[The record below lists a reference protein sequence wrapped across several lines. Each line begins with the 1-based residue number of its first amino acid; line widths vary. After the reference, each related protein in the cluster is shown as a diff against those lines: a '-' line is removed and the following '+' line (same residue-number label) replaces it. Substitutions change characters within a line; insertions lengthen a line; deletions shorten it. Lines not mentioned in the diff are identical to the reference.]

1 MESENSLL
9 LSFSLCGSLIF
20 LSLNSANAAT
30 YTVNN
35 AADFNALPR
44 LNAGDVVQMNSGT
57 YGAIKMIDEVFSM
70 RFFAFGKL
78 TCFPS
83 FFLEYQC

>member
-57 YGAIKMIDEVFSM
+57 YGAIKMIDEVF
-70 RFFAFGKL
+70 FNAIF
-78 TCFPS
+78 CIW
-83 FFLEYQC
+83 